1 MKPSSRARVM
11 SAEDLARELDERRSS
26 EGCTVALANGCF
38 DLLHP
43 GHVSFLE
50 GAAKEADLLVV
61 GINADASV
69 EQLKG
74 PGRPVMPADDRACVV
89 AALRVV
95 DYATVFEE
103 PTADRLIETIRPDVH
118 CKGPDYAGGVPEQA
132 TADRVGARVALVGG
146 PKIHNTTDILH
157 GIRGDDAGAP
167 QDGSSDDRER
177 GEGDEGD
184 SHRPDDTEGDSHRTD
199 ATKGDSRRGGA

>member
-1 MKPSSRARVM
+1 MP
-11 SAEDLARELDERRSS
+11 AEDLARELDARRG
-26 EGCTVALANGCF
+26 EGLSVALANGCF

-50 GAAKEADLLVV
+50 GAAQEADLLVV
-61 GINADASV
+61 GVNADDTV
-69 EQLKG
+69 RELKG
-74 PGRPVMPADDRACVV
+74 PGRPVMPAADRARVV

-118 CKGPDYAGGVPEQA
+118 CKGTDYADGVPEQA

-146 PKIHNTTDILH
+146 PKIRNTTDILDD
-157 GIRGDDAGAP
+157 IRGKD
-167 QDGSSDDRER
+167 
-177 GEGDEGD
+177 
-184 SHRPDDTEGDSHRTD
+184 
-199 ATKGDSRRGGA
+199 